1 MYTLYHHPFCPHSRF
16 IRLALGEH
24 GLDLRLVEERAW
36 ERREGFLL
44 LNPAA
49 ATPVLMADG
58 FPPIPGAAIIA
69 EYLDETHGLEAGE
82 RRLLPASMAER
93 VEVRR
98 LMAWFNEKFF
108 EEASNPLV
116 TERIYKRFM
125 SEETGGGAPS
135 TDVIRAAKVNVRYHL
150 AYIGWLAQTRNFL
163 AGDRL
168 TYADLAAAAHLSAID
183 YLGDVPWSEDDAA
196 KAWYARVKSRPS
208 FRPLLSEW
216 LAGVPASRTYVDL
229 DF

>member
-1 MYTLYHHPFCPHSRF
+1 MFTLFHHSFCPHSRF
-16 IRLALGEH
+16 VRLALGEYN
-24 GLDLRLVEERAW
+24 LDLQLVEERAW
-36 ERREGFLL
+36 ERRKEFLAM
-44 LNPAA
+44 NPAGM
-49 ATPVLMADG
+49 TPVLVAEG
-58 FPPIPGAAIIA
+58 EPAIPGAAVIA
-69 EYLDETHGLEAGE
+69 EYLDETHGANMGQ
-82 RRLLPASMAER
+82 RRLMPASIAER

-125 SEETGGGAPS
+125 RQEHGGGAPAAE
-135 TDVIRAAKVNVRYHL
+135 VLRAAKANVRHHL
-150 AYIGWLAQTRNFL
+150 AYIGWLARTRNFL
-163 AGDRL
+163 AGDQL

-183 YLGDVPWSEDDAA
+183 YLGDVPWSEDEAA
-196 KAWYARVKSRPS
+196 KAWYARVKCRPS

-216 LAGVPASRTYVDL
+216 LAGVPASRSYVDL

>member
-1 MYTLYHHPFCPHSRF
+1 MFTLFHHPFCPHSRF
-16 IRLALGEH
+16 IRLIIGEY
-24 GLDLRLVEERAW
+24 GLDLRLVEERGW
-36 ERREGFLL
+36 ERREAFLT
-44 LNPAA
+44 LNPAGT
-49 ATPVLMADG
+49 TPVLVADG
-58 FPPIPGAAIIA
+58 QPPVPGAAIIA
-69 EYLDETHGLEAGE
+69 EYLDETQGAEMGNK
-82 RRLLPASMAER
+82 RLMPQTTAER
-93 VEVRR
+93 IEVRR

-125 SEETGGGAPS
+125 SEENGGGAPS
-135 TDVIRAAKVNVRYHL
+135 ADVIRAAKANVRYHL

-163 AGDRL
+163 AGERL

-183 YLGDVPWSEDDAA
+183 YLGDVPWIEDEAA

>member
-1 MYTLYHHPFCPHSRF
+1 MFTLFHHPFCPHSRF
-16 IRLALGEH
+16 IRLALGEY
-24 GLDLRLVEERAW
+24 GLELRLVEERPW
-36 ERREGFLL
+36 ERREGFLA
-44 LNPAA
+44 LNPAGT
-49 ATPVLMADG
+49 TPVLFVEGEGA
-58 FPPIPGAAIIA
+58 IPGAAIIA
-69 EYLDETHGLEAGE
+69 EYLDETLGADMAD
-82 RRLLPASMAER
+82 RRLLPTTMGER
-93 VEVRR
+93 IEVRR

-125 SEETGGGAPS
+125 SEEDGGGAPA
-135 TDVIRAAKVNVRYHL
+135 TDVIRAAKTNVRYHL
-150 AYIGWLAQTRNFL
+150 AYIGWLAQKRNYL

-183 YLGDVPWSEDDAA
+183 YLGDVPWIEDEAA

-216 LAGVPASRTYVDL
+216 LAGVPAAPTYVDL

>member
-1 MYTLYHHPFCPHSRF
+1 MYTLYHHAFCPHSRF
-16 IRLALGEH
+16 IRLILGEY
-24 GLDLRLVEERAW
+24 GLDLTLMDERPW
-36 ERREGFLL
+36 DRREDFLK
-44 LNPAA
+44 LNPAGT
-49 ATPVLMADG
+49 TPVLIADDM
-58 FPPIPGAAIIA
+58 PAVPGAGIIA
-69 EYLDETHGLEAGE
+69 EYIDEVHGPHVKD
-82 RRLLPASMAER
+82 RRLLPASQAER

-108 EEASNPLV
+108 EEASGPLV

-125 SEETGGGAPS
+125 SEDIGGGAPS
-135 TDVIRAAKVNVRYHL
+135 MDVIRAATANVRYHL
-150 AYIGWLAQTRNFL
+150 AYIGWLARTRNFL

-168 TYADLAAAAHLSAID
+168 SYADLVAAAHLSAID

-196 KAWYARVKSRPS
+196 KAWYARIKSRPS